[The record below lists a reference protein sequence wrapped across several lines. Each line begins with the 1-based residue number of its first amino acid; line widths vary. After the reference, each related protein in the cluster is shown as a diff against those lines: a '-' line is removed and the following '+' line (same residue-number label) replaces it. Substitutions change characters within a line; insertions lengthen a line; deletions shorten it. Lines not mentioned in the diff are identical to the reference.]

1 MAEQNKGFLTYKGRP
16 LVRSKNIIYYGD
28 MREEYVVMLQI
39 MSNQEIAGEPAAEKV
54 TLQMM
59 STDPNAPPAEMVLKR
74 SEREGLY
81 NALDLAS
88 AWLNRQLGEV
98 HEGA

>member
-1 MAEQNKGFLTYKGRP
+1 MSEEKQEFLTYKGRP

-28 MREEYVVMLQI
+28 MREDYVVMLQI
-39 MSNQEIAGEPAAEKV
+39 MGSKETAGEQTAGKV

-74 SEREGLY
+74 SERDGLY
-81 NALDLAS
+81 NALDLAA
-88 AWLNRQLGEV
+88 AWLNRQLGEIDQD
-98 HEGA
+98 A